1 MNNTLF
7 PGWASLFLSGGPLC
21 AEVWWGKQSSRD
33 CPSSGPWYWLRLSL
47 ATDPCLSM
55 RAMNFFFP
63 LSRRLRGPSAFF
75 VRLPLSGQLEQR
87 DAFCLDRGPSY
98 LVVEAFSDLT
108 LSRLY
113 AYRKI
118 DGDKKWYKYYIRDLA
133 LNHLI
138 WFDVCDLWLKLGNHL
153 GLVMCDFVTLQTI
166 RVSAG
171 NLGGLGFDW
180 FHVTGRTWTFLGTSR
195 PRIWRFT
202 SPSL

>member
-1 MNNTLF
+1 MNNDFVSLLDESIF
-7 PGWASLFLSGGPLC
+7 ARGASC
-21 AEVWWGKQSSRD
+21 AEVWGGMQSSKD
-33 CPSSGPWYWLRLSL
+33 CPSSGAWYWLRLSL

-98 LVVEAFSDLT
+98 LVVGAFSDLT

-118 DGDKKWYKYYIRDLA
+118 DGDKKWYKYSISSE
-133 LNHLI
+133 
-138 WFDVCDLWLKLGNHL
+138 
-153 GLVMCDFVTLQTI
+153 T
-166 RVSAG
+166 
-171 NLGGLGFDW
+171 
-180 FHVTGRTWTFLGTSR
+180 
-195 PRIWRFT
+195 
-202 SPSL
+202 